1 VTTRFDPIS
10 RFITERNA
18 VLLRGDVEECV
29 AFLLKHNPGMVR
41 PSPAVAELMMHKAI
55 TGCVALPV
63 AYRRA
68 SAHWL
73 LRRGYRSFDDGDL

>member
-1 VTTRFDPIS
+1 M
-10 RFITERNA
+10 
-18 VLLRGDVEECV
+18 L
-29 AFLLKHNPGMVR
+29 
-41 PSPAVAELMMHKAI
+41 HKAI